1 MFSITH
7 HIKAKE
13 DMFGIG
19 QSMRRKPRQ
28 FSYNPR
34 YYDAE
39 REARNQRRI
48 ELGHAPLEDEQTERK
63 PGDLLRARSQQRLEK
78 AEREAAIRRK
88 SSASR
93 LLLVVLLIVGFLALL
108 GSINF

>member
-1 MFSITH
+1 
-7 HIKAKE
+7 
-13 DMFGIG
+13 
-19 QSMRRKPRQ
+19 MRRKPRQ

-63 PGDLLRARSQQRLEK
+63 PGDLLRARSQQRLER
-78 AEREAAIRRK
+78 AEREAAVRK
-88 SSASR
+88 KNNMTR
-93 LLLVVLLIVGFLALL
+93 VLFVVLLIVGFYMLL
-108 GSINF
+108 RSINF